1 MKTKLFKYNSNMRLE
16 IGEMA
21 INLDIEHLYSLWSN
35 MMNKA
40 KIDISNYTIRGAYR
54 PVGETPWDECV
65 EIDKVTIKKIDSE
78 DTLEDME

>member
-1 MKTKLFKYNSNMRLE
+1 MRTKLYKYNSNMRLE

-21 INLDIEHLYSLWSN
+21 INLDIEHLYTIWNN

-40 KIDISNYTIRGAYR
+40 KIDISNNVTRSVNM

-78 DTLEDME
+78 DNLKDLE

>member
-21 INLDIEHLYSLWSN
+21 INLDIEHLHTLWSN

-40 KIDISNYTIRGAYR
+40 KIDISNNTTRSLNNH
-54 PVGETPWDECV
+54 VGDTPWDECV
-65 EIDKVTIKKIDSE
+65 EIDKISIEKIDPE
-78 DTLEDME
+78 VDLENME